1 MGDPVS
7 TGLIITAVAASAY
20 SASKQQ
26 EATLA
31 AADRDRMAQERQD
44 KLLSDQKK
52 KEENEKAQT
61 AQKIVAQRM
70 KAAQPLGTP
79 MSQPVMGNTA
89 LTSQLGTTGSGK
101 TMIGQ

>member
-1 MGDPVS
+1 MGVVEGALIVS
-7 TGLIITAVAASAY
+7 ALAATAY

-26 EATLA
+26 EAQLA
-31 AADRDRMAQERQD
+31 AADQDRMARERQD
-44 KLLSDQKK
+44 KMISDQKK
-52 KEENEKAQT
+52 KEESMKAQ
-61 AQKIVAQRM
+61 AAQRIM
-70 KAAQPLGTP
+70 AQRSKAPQPLGTP